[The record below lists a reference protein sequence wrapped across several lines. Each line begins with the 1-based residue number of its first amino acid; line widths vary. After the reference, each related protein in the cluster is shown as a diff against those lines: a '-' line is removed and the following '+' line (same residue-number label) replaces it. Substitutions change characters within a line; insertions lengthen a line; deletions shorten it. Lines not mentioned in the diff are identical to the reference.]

1 MDSQLVFVPVSKS
14 GVFRARIESVVV
26 DPECGYDETLLASGR
41 PVQPEPVL
49 ELSLHVA
56 AGDHVGAVRCGSAAI
71 SPVHAETLR
80 RVTLQRDRFSHAR
93 RYTRGAGTC

>member
-1 MDSQLVFVPVSKS
+1 MDGELVFVPVSKS
-14 GVFRARIESVVV
+14 GVFGARIESLVV
-26 DPECGYDETLLASGR
+26 DPECGYDETLLMSGR
-41 PVQPEPVL
+41 PVQAEPVL

-56 AGDHVGAVRCGSAAI
+56 ADDHVGTVRRDSAAI

-80 RVTLQRDRFSHAR
+80 RVTLQRHRFSHAR